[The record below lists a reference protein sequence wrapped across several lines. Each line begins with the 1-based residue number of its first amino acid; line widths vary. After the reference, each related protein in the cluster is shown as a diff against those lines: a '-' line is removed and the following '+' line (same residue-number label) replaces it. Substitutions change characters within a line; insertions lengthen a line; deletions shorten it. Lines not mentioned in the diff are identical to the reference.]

1 MQDSLVVGITH
12 EASYEVTADMS
23 PPHLPA
29 AVLSTPSMIGM
40 IEGTCF
46 AAMVSHLDA
55 GETSVGAHVCVSH
68 EAAVPAGQSIT
79 IAVRLAEITKRRL
92 TFETTV
98 TATADGR
105 VVSRGTHQRAVVDTA
120 RFRS

>member
-1 MQDSLVVGITH
+1 MQETLVVGITH
-12 EASYEVTADMS
+12 EATYEVTPDMS

-29 AVLSTPSMIGM
+29 PVLSTPSMIGM

-46 AAMVSHLDA
+46 AAMAPHLDP

-68 EAAVPAGQSIT
+68 EAAVPAGESIV
-79 IAVRLAEITKRRL
+79 IAVRLAEIAKRRL
-92 TFETTV
+92 TFEATV
-98 TATADGR
+98 TAAADGR
-105 VVSRGTHQRAVVDTA
+105 VVSRGTHQRAVIDPS